1 MIKIYAN
8 LTEDLLRYANE
19 KLNDFIENYFEF
31 NDDDFSDIFPEV
43 IYRTKEKQC
52 RQATKDLYLWS
63 KDYFVHTLTPLHE
76 YALYSIINIASEI
89 DDDYRAHNNGESL
102 FFYDIEPKI
111 REENPD
117 IDEENPDWVMGD
129 LNEFYFYFE
138 NCFQDHDFLDVP
150 LYLSIF
156 KNMPTKKFESQFGI
170 VLADYVDLMPPD
182 IEEEYKSLL
191 SLKELKDEIYE
202 VTIKDDFL
210 NVVKKGIDNF
220 VHSIVNHGIY
230 KLLWYKNYEP
240 RDEKAVQL
248 LFMATSYLYFQT
260 NNVDVSP
267 EANIGRGPIDFK
279 LSRGVNERIL
289 IEVKLASNP
298 KLRQGLTLQL
308 VKYLL
313 AEEIKDAVFMVI
325 VFEKTEFKK
334 LKGLEREVDIINQKY
349 NLNIMIVSVDATNNK
364 PSASKL
370 TSDFSPLN

>member
-1 MIKIYAN
+1 MLKIYAN
-8 LTEDLLRYANE
+8 LTEELLRYANE

-31 NDDDFSDIFPEV
+31 NDEDFSDIFPEV
-43 IYRTKEKQC
+43 IYETKEKQC
-52 RQATKDLYLWS
+52 RKAAKDLYLWS
-63 KDYFVHTLTPLHE
+63 KDDFVHTLTPLHE
-76 YALYSIINIASEI
+76 YALYSIINITSEI
-89 DDDYRAHNNGESL
+89 DDDYSTHNNGESL
-102 FFYDIEPKI
+102 FFHDIKPKI
-111 REENPD
+111 REEYPD
-117 IDEENPDWVMGD
+117 IDKEDEDWVIED
-129 LNEFYFYFE
+129 LNDFYFYFE
-138 NCFQDHDFLDVP
+138 NCFQDYDFLDVP
-150 LYLSIF
+150 LYISIF
-156 KNMPTKKFESQFGI
+156 KNMPSKFESQFDI
-170 VLADYVDLMPPD
+170 VLEDYVDLMPPD
-182 IEEEYKSLL
+182 IEDEYKSLL

-202 VTIKDDFL
+202 VTIKDDFFK
-210 NVVKKGIDNF
+210 VVKKGVDNF
-220 VHSIVNHGIY
+220 VHSIVNHGSY
-230 KLLWYKNYEP
+230 KLLWFENYKS

-260 NNVDVSP
+260 NNIDVSP

-308 VKYLL
+308 VKYLI

-334 LKGLEREVDIINQKY
+334 LNALEREVDIINQEY

-370 TSDFSPLN
+370 NSDFSPIY

>member
-1 MIKIYAN
+1 MIKIYTN
-8 LTEDLLRYANE
+8 LTEDLLRCANE
-19 KLNDFIENYFEF
+19 KINDFIESYFEF
-31 NDDDFSDIFPEV
+31 NDDDFSDIFPNI
-43 IYRTKEKQC
+43 IYETKEKQC
-52 RQATKDLYLWS
+52 RQAAKDLYLWS
-63 KDYFVHTLTPLHE
+63 KDDFVHTLTPLHE
-76 YALYSIINIASEI
+76 YALYSIINISSDI
-89 DDDYRAHNNGESL
+89 DEDHRAYNDGESL

-111 REENPD
+111 REEYSD
-117 IDEENPDWVMGD
+117 IDENDPNWVIED
-129 LNEFYFYFE
+129 LIEFDFYLE

-182 IEEEYKSLL
+182 IEEEYRSLL
-191 SLKELKDEIYE
+191 SVKALGDEINE
-202 VTIKDDFL
+202 VTIKDDFFK
-210 NVVKKGIDNF
+210 VVKKGIDNF
-220 VHSIVNHGIY
+220 VHSIINHGSY
-230 KLLWYKNYEP
+230 KLLWFENYRP

-260 NNVDVSP
+260 NNIDVSP

-298 KLRQGLTLQL
+298 KLRQGLNLQL

-313 AEEIKDAVFMVI
+313 AEDIKDAVFMVI
-325 VFEKTEFKK
+325 VYEEKEFKK
-334 LKGLEREVDIINQKY
+334 LNALEREVDSINQKY

-370 TSDFSPLN
+370 TSDFSPLY

>member
-8 LTEDLLRYANE
+8 LTEDLLRYANK
-19 KLNDFIENYFEF
+19 KLSDFIEIYFES

-43 IYRTKEKQC
+43 IYETKEKQC
-52 RQATKDLYLWS
+52 RQAAKDLYLWI

-76 YALYSIINIASEI
+76 YALYSIINIASDI

-102 FFYDIEPKI
+102 FFYDIEPEI
-111 REENPD
+111 REEYSD
-117 IDEENPDWVMGD
+117 IDEENPNWVIGD
-129 LNEFYFYFE
+129 LNEFHFYFE

-150 LYLSIF
+150 IYFSIF

-191 SLKELKDEIYE
+191 CLKELKDEIYE
-202 VTIKDDFL
+202 VTIKDDFFK
-210 NVVKKGIDNF
+210 VVKKGIDNF
-220 VHSIVNHGIY
+220 VHSIVNHGSY
-230 KLLWYKNYEP
+230 KLLWFDNYEP

-248 LFMATSYLYFQT
+248 LFMATSYLYFQI
-260 NNVDVSP
+260 NNIDVSP

-325 VFEKTEFKK
+325 VFKKTEFKK
-334 LKGLEREVDIINQKY
+334 LNALEREVDIINQKY
-349 NLNIMIVSVDATNNK
+349 NLNIIIVSVDATNNK
-364 PSASKL
+364 SSASKL
-370 TSDFSPLN
+370 TSDSSPLY